1 MQLKEKTAI
10 ITGAAQGIG
19 KEIAFTLAREGA
31 NLAICDVNKEGI
43 TETQKEIESAGV
55 KVLGFV
61 VDVTDAKQ
69 VEDMVNKVLDNLGK
83 VDILVN
89 NAGITRDSLIM
100 RMKGGDWD
108 AVLGV
113 NLKGA
118 FNCIKAVAR
127 PMVKEHSGKIVNIA
141 SIIGMMGNPGQA
153 NYAASKAGMIGLTK
167 TAAKELASRGIN
179 VNAIAPGFIK
189 TTMTDKLTE
198 EQKQKMFGAI
208 PLAKFGETK
217 DVANLV
223 LFLVSEASSY
233 ITGEVIKIDGGMA
246 M

>member
-43 TETQKEIESAGV
+43 TETQKEIESVGV
-55 KVLGFV
+55 KVLSFV

-100 RMKGGDWD
+100 RMKEADWD
-108 AVLGV
+108 AVLDV

-153 NYAASKAGMIGLTK
+153 NYAASKAGIIGLTK

>member
-55 KVLGFV
+55 KVLSFV

-100 RMKGGDWD
+100 RMKEADWD
-108 AVLGV
+108 AVLAV

-127 PMVKEHSGKIVNIA
+127 PMVKQHSGKIVNIA
-141 SIIGMMGNPGQA
+141 SIIGITGNPGQA
-153 NYAASKAGMIGLTK
+153 NYAASKAGIIGLTK

-223 LFLVSEASSY
+223 LFLASEASSY

-246 M
+246 I

>member
-1 MQLKEKTAI
+1 MQLKEKIAI

-31 NLAICDVNKEGI
+31 NLAICDVNKDGI

-55 KVLGFV
+55 KVLSFV

-100 RMKGGDWD
+100 RMKEADWD
-108 AVLGV
+108 AVLAV

-127 PMVKEHSGKIVNIA
+127 PMVKQHSGKIVNIA
-141 SIIGMMGNPGQA
+141 SIIGIMGNPGQA
-153 NYAASKAGMIGLTK
+153 NYAASKAGIIGLTK

-198 EQKQKMFGAI
+198 EQKQKMLGAI

-223 LFLVSEASSY
+223 LFLASEASSY